1 MPPTKTTATAGK
13 TTAPAAPRSGFSGG
27 PPPPPPPP
35 GPGPPAP
42 PPPRPAPG
50 PAGRPRT
57 PPRKPPAGSIG
68 IGIETEFFLREKKNV
83 TGDDG
88 RKFAVKF
95 CDDYMAFKKGL
106 PVDPTKGAPEIPGVY
121 TKWPGVTK
129 HLEPPSRLGR
139 HADWVTHQDPTVDV
153 DKDLSAADLKKEQD
167 RLKGAHGVEVISH
180 ILRAYEGS
188 AWRREV
194 QKMWE
199 FIDANYVVLDNRNC
213 STHVHLSRAE
223 PWTVEQI
230 KRLAQAI
237 IHFEPAFEAMVP
249 PARRNNEYARSNW
262 IDNLRFAGKSRDQAM
277 DEIEKQRTIK
287 DVLNLMHGA
296 DDQSKY
302 YGWNFLTLESY
313 KTVEFRRGAP
323 SKSAADVF
331 MWVELAM
338 EFMQAAIVV
347 KTRADFG
354 KYARNVG
361 GLKKLIADARL
372 PQSVGTNQSAYL
384 APLYAR
390 AGSDTAMLEPKP
402 VKLETLSKEKKAKL
416 ALKIDA
422 DKKWQPMLDMLK
434 DAQAKNE
441 L

>member
-1 MPPTKTTATAGK
+1 MPPKKTKFL
-13 TTAPAAPRSGFSGG
+13 SG
-27 PPPPPPPP
+27 PPPRLQRQRLRLRLEKLL
-35 GPGPPAP
+35 
-42 PPPRPAPG
+42 PRHHG
-50 PAGRPRT
+50 
-57 PPRKPPAGSIG
+57 
-68 IGIETEFFLREKKNV
+68 
-83 TGDDG
+83 
-88 RKFAVKF
+88 
-95 CDDYMAFKKGL
+95 
-106 PVDPTKGAPEIPGVY
+106 PEIPGVC

-129 HLEPPSRLGR
+129 HLEPPSRLGK

-153 DKDLSAADLKKEQD
+153 DKDLTAADLKKEQD

-180 ILRAYEGS
+180 ILRAYQGS

-194 QKMWE
+194 EKMWE

-223 PWTVEQI
+223 PWTVDQI

-237 IHFEPAFEAMVP
+237 IHFEPAFEVMVP
-249 PARRNNEYARSNW
+249 PERRNNEYARSNW
-262 IDNLRFAGKSRDQAM
+262 IDNARFVGKSRDQAM

-296 DDQSKY
+296 NDQSKY
-302 YGWNFLTLESY
+302 YAT

-323 SKSAADVF
+323 SKNVKDVF

-338 EFMQAAIVV
+338 EFMQAAIII
-347 KTRADFG
+347 KTRADFS

-361 GLKKLIADARL
+361 GLKRLIADACL
-372 PQSVGTNQSAYL
+372 PQSVGINQSTYL
-384 APLYAR
+384 TPLYTR
-390 AGSDTAMLEPKP
+390 AGTDTAMLEPKP

-416 ALKIDA
+416 QLKIAA